1 MTCLSI
7 ETWQPT
13 EDEERTFRASDET
26 LQWLI
31 DLPLEAIRQYAGK
44 WIAAK
49 DRQVI
54 AAADSLDAL
63 MGELQGGDLQSVII
77 DRIERPAWTVYR

>member
-1 MTCLSI
+1 M
-7 ETWQPT
+7 
-13 EDEERTFRASDET
+13 
-26 LQWLI
+26 
-31 DLPLEAIRQYAGK
+31 DLVRRYAGK

-49 DRQVI
+49 GQRIV

-63 MGELQGGDLQSVII
+63 LEQLGGTDLQTVII